1 MIYFKNISL
10 VKGFIHKELVDKD
23 KSVNINEWVVLK
35 QPTKIYFKHSSKE
48 FHSNDEILD
57 ELKRMELLHEIIEFQ
72 GAGFAEPISHGFIL
86 HFSRIKKLLSGEPEF
101 LENDVLYQ
109 KPLTLNQ
116 ACEFLSI
123 SRPTLYKLIENRE
136 IRSIEILGKKRIQ
149 LFELINYI
157 SQNKN
162 KQ

>member
-23 KSVNINEWVVLK
+23 KSVNINEWDIP
-35 QPTKIYFKHSSKE
+35 QMPTKIYFKHSSKE
-48 FHSNDEILD
+48 FHSNDEILE
-57 ELKRMELLHEIIEFQ
+57 ELKIMELLHEIIEFQ
-72 GAGFAEPISHGFIL
+72 GSCFTEPKSHGFIL
-86 HFSRIKKLLSGEPEF
+86 HFSRIKKLLSGKPEF
-101 LENDVLYQ
+101 LENDALYQ
-109 KPLTLNQ
+109 KPMTLNQ

-136 IRSIEILGKKRIQ
+136 IKSIEILGKKRIQ

-162 KQ
+162 KK